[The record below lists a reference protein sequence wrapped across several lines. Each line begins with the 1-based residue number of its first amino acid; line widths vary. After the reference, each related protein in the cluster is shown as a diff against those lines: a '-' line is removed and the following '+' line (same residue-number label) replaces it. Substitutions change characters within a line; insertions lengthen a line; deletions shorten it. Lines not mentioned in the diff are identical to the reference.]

1 MHLVCL
7 GVVRRLLDLWMGSA
21 GPLCCRI
28 SAGQCSVISEK
39 LISLKAFIPAEFARK
54 PRALK
59 ERLRWKATEL
69 RQFLLYTG
77 PVVLKGVL
85 AEEVYK
91 NFMLLSVAIHI
102 LASPS
107 LCLVMND
114 FARALLCSFV
124 DHFSQLYGAQFV
136 VYNIHG
142 LVHLSEDVKVH
153 GHLDLISGFPFE
165 NYLYK
170 LKKMVRKPHSPL
182 SQIIRRVSEMDST
195 CAETITEK
203 QKTLAKGQHR
213 EGPVPHLMDTVKQFK
228 YLLIDGVTIT
238 TSCSDNCIRINS
250 VVALVQNI
258 LLHEGF
264 YYVVY
269 KEYTK
274 KEIFFTYPS
283 DSSDFGILV
292 VSGLSSDLKCAR
304 LDSNMRKYIRIPL
317 ETRGSFVV
325 FPLLHLD

>member
-1 MHLVCL
+1 
-7 GVVRRLLDLWMGSA
+7 
-21 GPLCCRI
+21 
-28 SAGQCSVISEK
+28 
-39 LISLKAFIPAEFARK
+39 
-54 PRALK
+54 
-59 ERLRWKATEL
+59 
-69 RQFLLYTG
+69 
-77 PVVLKGVL
+77 
-85 AEEVYK
+85 
-91 NFMLLSVAIHI
+91 
-102 LASPS
+102 
-107 LCLVMND
+107 
-114 FARALLCSFV
+114 
-124 DHFSQLYGAQFV
+124 
-136 VYNIHG
+136 
-142 LVHLSEDVKVH
+142 
-153 GHLDLISGFPFE
+153 
-165 NYLYK
+165 
-170 LKKMVRKPHSPL
+170 MVRKPHSPL

>member
-1 MHLVCL
+1 MLQHAYVKGPVLIALFCGVSKPTSLPEYLGALVNELKQLKDGFLIGAKTFFVKVSSVICDAPARSYIKAVKSHTGYSGCDKCIQPGLYLNHRMTFPDMHAAPRTDELFKCCSDEDHHVGHSPFTEANIGMVSCFPHDYMHLVCL

-21 GPLCCRI
+21 GPLCCCI

-77 PVVLKGVL
+77 PVVLRGVL

-124 DHFSQLYGAQFV
+124 DHFSQLYGA
-136 VYNIHG
+136 H
-142 LVHLSEDVKVH
+142 
-153 GHLDLISGFPFE
+153 
-165 NYLYK
+165 
-170 LKKMVRKPHSPL
+170 
-182 SQIIRRVSEMDST
+182 
-195 CAETITEK
+195 
-203 QKTLAKGQHR
+203 
-213 EGPVPHLMDTVKQFK
+213 
-228 YLLIDGVTIT
+228 
-238 TSCSDNCIRINS
+238 
-250 VVALVQNI
+250 
-258 LLHEGF
+258 
-264 YYVVY
+264 
-269 KEYTK
+269 
-274 KEIFFTYPS
+274 FFSRFMAT
-283 DSSDFGILV
+283 
-292 VSGLSSDLKCAR
+292 
-304 LDSNMRKYIRIPL
+304 
-317 ETRGSFVV
+317 
-325 FPLLHLD
+325 